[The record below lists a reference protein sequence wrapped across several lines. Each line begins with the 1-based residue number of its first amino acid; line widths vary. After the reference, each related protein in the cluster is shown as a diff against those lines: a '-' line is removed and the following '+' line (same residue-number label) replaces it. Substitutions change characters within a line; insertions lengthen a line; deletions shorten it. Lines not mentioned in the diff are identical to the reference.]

1 MMERPPPK
9 ASPYPLPELAEY
21 LKPYRH
27 HFYRVESYQALERY
41 ATGLLADIKRKT
53 CSGIA
58 EAVAGTSSQSLQE
71 FLTNTRWDRGA
82 MDKQRVQGLVAE
94 ATAGDGALVFDD
106 VSIPR
111 KGKATVGVAWQWC
124 GCLGKRANC
133 QVVVTGRY
141 CDPYY
146 SWPVKGRLY
155 LPGEWIDDLKRRAKA
170 HIPAEV
176 EFATKPELAL
186 RQVDEAEEWGVPFNT
201 VVVDAGYGDN
211 PNFLDGVEARNKRYV
226 VSVAKDFGVRL
237 PEEIA
242 ADEEN
247 TAPLRTVEAVIN
259 ALPESRWKTITWRMG
274 SQGPMTK
281 QFAAVRACRATV
293 EVTGGQ
299 GWLIGERPLSGHS
312 GPRKWYFSD
321 YPTDTS
327 LARLVELVHRR
338 ASIERGYEDD
348 KGFIG
353 LSDYVGRLWHGFHRH
368 LALVMLAESW
378 LVHQSPPPEQVPI
391 VTEPRKVNDPASEP
405 VFPLRSS
412 AISEYRCRPPASLGL
427 AGPGSHRL
435 AGRDRSNQGLPPT
448 AGHAL
453 SGSAVDCL

>member
-1 MMERPPPK
+1 MDKPPPK
-9 ASPYPLPELAEY
+9 ASPYPLPELVEY

-27 HFYRVESYQALERY
+27 HFYRVESYQALQRY

-71 FLTNTRWDRGA
+71 FLTNTDWDVEA
-82 MDKQRVQGLVAE
+82 VDKQRVQGLVAE

-133 QVVVTGRY
+133 QVVVTSRY

-146 SWPVKGRLY
+146 SWPMKGRLY
-155 LPGEWIDDLKRRAKA
+155 LPGEWIDDPKRRAKA

-186 RQVDEAEEWGVPFNT
+186 GQVDEAEEWGVPFNT

-211 PNFLDGVEARNKRYV
+211 PNFLDGLEARDKRYV
-226 VSVAKDFGVRL
+226 VNVAKDFGVRL
-237 PEEIA
+237 PEEIVEA
-242 ADEEN
+242 EGGI
-247 TAPLRTVEAVIN
+247 APLPTAEAVIGS
-259 ALPESRWKTITWRMG
+259 LPERAWKTITWRMG
-274 SQGPMTK
+274 SRGPMVK
-281 QFAAVRACRATV
+281 QFAAARVCRATV
-293 EVTGGQ
+293 KVTGCE
-299 GWLIGERPLSGHS
+299 GWLIGERPMPEQS
-312 GPRKWYFSD
+312 GPLKWYFSD
-321 YPTDTS
+321 YAADTP

-353 LSDYVGRLWHGFHRH
+353 LSHYVGRLWHGFHRH

-378 LVHQSPPPEQVPI
+378 LIHQSPPPRQVKI
-391 VTEPRKVNDPASEP
+391 VIEPREVKDPANDP
-405 VFPLRSS
+405 VFPLRPS
-412 AISEYRCRPPASLGL
+412 ALSEYQGRPPTGTGL
-427 AGPGSHRL
+427 AGRGGLDLARRDGS
-435 AGRDRSNQGLPPT
+435 DRELSPT
-448 AGHAL
+448 TGDAP
-453 SGSAVDCL
+453 SGPSVI